1 MRAARIA
8 VLLAAACRPSTPP
21 APPAPAAP
29 DAQAV
34 SCIDRWLAQRDLNQ
48 YGDPVGTVYAG
59 GTPLFDERTGRTT
72 DRIQHLVGKHPE
84 LRQAC
89 PEEVLKAHAP

>member
-8 VLLAAACRPSTPP
+8 VLMIAACRPSSSPP
-21 APPAPAAP
+21 ASAGGP

-34 SCIDRWLAQRDLNQ
+34 SCIDRWLTQHDLNQ

-59 GTPLFDERTGRTT
+59 GNPLFDEKTGRTT
-72 DRIQHLVGKHPE
+72 DRIQRVAGKHPE
-84 LRQAC
+84 LQQAC
-89 PEEVLKAHAP
+89 PEEVLRAHAP

>member
-8 VLLAAACRPSTPP
+8 VLLAAACRPSAP
-21 APPAPAAP
+21 APPAESPS

-34 SCIDRWLAQRDLNQ
+34 SCIDHWLAQRDLNQ
-48 YGDPVGTVYAG
+48 FGDPVGTMYAG

-72 DRIQHLVGKHPE
+72 DRIQHLVRKHPE
-84 LRQAC
+84 LQQAC

>member
-8 VLLAAACRPSTPP
+8 VLLAAACRPSPSTP
-21 APPAPAAP
+21 ASTATP

-34 SCIDRWLAQRDLNQ
+34 SCIDRWLTGRDLNQ

-59 GTPLFDERTGRTT
+59 GTPLFDEKTGRTT
-72 DRIQHLVGKHPE
+72 DRIQHLAGKHPE
-84 LRQAC
+84 LQQAC
-89 PEEVLKAHAP
+89 PEEVLRAHAQ